1 VQPQPADDVYT
12 VRPRRLQLINGAF
25 GLTLLVL
32 AVIGWYALPSTIRAL
47 FTFSQLLTLFVILA
61 SILFVIGVIAASY
74 VRADSSGLRLRN
86 GLRTHV
92 IPWSRVHKILLRRG
106 DPWAFVLLR
115 PTDGRPFEAD
125 LDADKQMLMGII
137 ATEGAAA
144 RLAVEELR
152 RRQRRYRADDK
163 DY

>member
-1 VQPQPADDVYT
+1 VPSEPAEDAYT
-12 VRPRRLQLINGAF
+12 ARPRRLQVITGAF
-25 GLTLLVL
+25 GIALVAL
-32 AVIGWYALPSTIRAL
+32 AAVGWYALPSTIQVL
-47 FTFSQLLTLFVILA
+47 FTFSQLLTLLVILA
-61 SILFVIGVIAASY
+61 SILFVMGVIASSY
-74 VRADSSGLRLRN
+74 VRADSSGLQLRN

-115 PTDGRPFEAD
+115 PTDGRPFEVD

-144 RLAVEELR
+144 HLAVEELR
-152 RRQRRYRADDK
+152 QRHRRYRLRS
-163 DY
+163 

>member
-1 VQPQPADDVYT
+1 MQSEPADEAYT
-12 VRPRRLQLINGAF
+12 ARPRRLQLINATF
-25 GLTLLVL
+25 GLALLVL
-32 AVIGWYALPSTIRAL
+32 AAVGWYGLPSTVRAM
-47 FTFSQLLTLFVILA
+47 FTFSQLLTLLVILA
-61 SILFVIGVIAASY
+61 SILFVIGVIASSY
-74 VRADSSGLRLRN
+74 VQADSNGLRLRN

-115 PTDGRPFEAD
+115 PTDGRPFEVD

-144 RLAVEELR
+144 RRAVEELR
-152 RRQRRYRADDK
+152 QRHRRYGVDG
-163 DY
+163 

>member
-1 VQPQPADDVYT
+1 VQSEPADEAYT
-12 VRPRRLQLINGAF
+12 TRPRRLQLINATF
-25 GLTLLVL
+25 GLALLVL
-32 AVIGWYALPSTIRAL
+32 AAVGWYGLPSTVRAL
-47 FTFSQLLTLFVILA
+47 FTFSQLLTLLVILA
-61 SILFVIGVIAASY
+61 SILFVIGVIASSY
-74 VRADSSGLRLRN
+74 VQADSNGLRLRN

-115 PTDGRPFEAD
+115 PTDGRPFEVD

-144 RLAVEELR
+144 RRAVEELR
-152 RRQRRYRADDK
+152 QRHRRYGVHG
-163 DY
+163 